1 MTFNRLILKP
11 CLNCNKCAQ
20 MVNVVF
26 EVLLFFLLSFFALP
40 TQIYNFYSYCFYK
53 VEMYILDIPFLYL

>member
-26 EVLLFFLLSFFALP
+26 EVLLFFLLSFLLYRLKS
-40 TQIYNFYSYCFYK
+40 IIS
-53 VEMYILDIPFLYL
+53 IPIVFTKLKCTF